1 MFADTRESD
10 WSYCGVFQARQAIRR
25 LSWIG
30 GREMNRGRTG
40 TDHGGLP
47 NQRRGARGSNG
58 VGGNGISRRRT
69 AELASPNGNLQERRV
84 PDYSCATIQARVE
97 WLLHLT
103 RFERSSAMT
112 SNPVPVDDRNMR
124 MLTDELAHQ
133 VLSEVAPEELVLYA
147 ETAREYYADPRALLD
162 PKRRDE
168 ALGFGL
174 DLAMITPVVIVVA
187 QSVLQWLA
195 NTVVDAAAKEASS
208 SVEPY
213 LRRFFRRAGGKPATR
228 PAALTADQAKRVWAV
243 AYKQA
248 LAVGL
253 APDRASLIAD
263 STAGALLTA
272 G

>member
-1 MFADTRESD
+1 
-10 WSYCGVFQARQAIRR
+10 
-25 LSWIG
+25 
-30 GREMNRGRTG
+30 
-40 TDHGGLP
+40 
-47 NQRRGARGSNG
+47 
-58 VGGNGISRRRT
+58 
-69 AELASPNGNLQERRV
+69 
-84 PDYSCATIQARVE
+84 
-97 WLLHLT
+97 
-103 RFERSSAMT
+103 MT
-112 SNPVPVDDRNMR
+112 FNPVPVDDQSMR

-133 VLSEVAPEELVLYA
+133 ILSEVAPEELVLYE
-147 ETAREYYADPRALLD
+147 ETAREYYADPHALLD

-174 DLAMITPVVIVVA
+174 DLAMITPVVILVA

-208 SVEPY
+208 SVESY
-213 LRRFFRRAGGKPATR
+213 LRRLFRRAGGGKPATR
-228 PAALTADQAKRVWAV
+228 PAALTADQAKQVRAV

-253 APDRASLIAD
+253 APDRARLIAD